1 MKLNKLTPNFAVQDI
16 RKTVSYYQDILGFN
30 VLMAVPE
37 DKSGIDN
44 ELNGDKTYIYV
55 MMGRDGIDFQFQ
67 RLDSIGED
75 IPPLKDVEYGASVS
89 FYMGVEGIEEFY
101 QNIRSKV
108 DVVVDLKTTW
118 YGMKEFYIRDC
129 NGYIL
134 AFAENSNE

>member
-16 RKTVSYYQDILGFN
+16 RKTVSYYQNLLGFKL
-30 VLMAVPE
+30 LMAVPE
-37 DKSGIDN
+37 DKSSIDS
-44 ELNGDKTYIYV
+44 ELDENKTYIYA
-55 MMGRDGIDFQFQ
+55 MMGRDEVDVQFQ

-75 IPPLKDVEYGASVS
+75 IPPLKDVEQGASVS
-89 FYMGVEGIEEFY
+89 FYMGVEDIDQLY
-101 QNIRSKV
+101 QDIRSKV

-134 AFAENSNE
+134 AFAENDAE

>member
-1 MKLNKLTPNFAVQDI
+1 MKLNKLTPNFAVKDV
-16 RKTVSYYQDILGFN
+16 RKTVSYYQDILGFT

-44 ELNGDKTYIYV
+44 ELDGTKTYIYA
-55 MMGRDGIDFQFQ
+55 MMGRDGVDFQFQ
-67 RLDSIGED
+67 RSDSIGED
-75 IPPLKDVEYGASVS
+75 IPPLKDVEQGASVS
-89 FYMGVEGIEEFY
+89 FYMGVEGIDEFY
-101 QNIRSKV
+101 QNIRSKA